1 MWLFHHARGIR
12 QPQTQNSRYQQ
23 PFPCPLPFSSCP
35 AWLCSPVLNLRA
47 HQSLDQLV
55 FLLSPSM
62 LDARIGQQSQ
72 PVQPWPQARVT
83 VCQPEQTNQCF
94 SRSRSK
100 ALCPKPS
107 PSSLS
112 FPGNGLSNRLGK
124 RSQDLSKLSEV
135 WHLCWADFH
144 PVNHLPLCLISS
156 ECRPPL
162 QNCPP
167 SRTREGQV
175 VSGDCDGERAGPVT
189 LHSLHQS
196 PLRKDQVTLT
206 VPPWLLL
213 ASLTPE

>member
-1 MWLFHHARGIR
+1 
-12 QPQTQNSRYQQ
+12 
-23 PFPCPLPFSSCP
+23 
-35 AWLCSPVLNLRA
+35 
-47 HQSLDQLV
+47 
-55 FLLSPSM
+55 M

-72 PVQPWPQARVT
+72 PVQPWPQSRVT

-135 WHLCWADFH
+135 WHLCWANFY

-167 SRTREGQV
+167 SRTREGQ
-175 VSGDCDGERAGPVT
+175 GDQWGLRRGEGRAR
-189 LHSLHQS
+189 HS
-196 PLRKDQVTLT
+196 PLSPS
-206 VPPWLLL
+206 VPSEERPGHPHRAAL
-213 ASLTPE
+213 ALVSLTDPRVIQGEGGGR